1 MKETN
6 NKILKHIQTVIKH
19 GRFILG
25 PEVLELENSLK
36 KFVNSKYCL
45 GVSSGTD
52 ALLISLLS
60 LNIKKDDEAI
70 VPSFSWISTATMVKL
85 IGAKAIFIDV
95 NKDDC
100 NINEKLIENKISKKT
115 KAIICVS
122 LFGNTPNIKKINE
135 VAKKYKL
142 PVIEDA
148 AQSFGASFK
157 NKKSGN
163 LTTIGCTSF
172 FPSKPLGSFG
182 DAGAIFTNNK
192 NLFKK
197 MKSIRTHGQYKRNF
211 HNELG
216 INGRIDTLQCA
227 ILLEKLKIFKKE
239 IKLRKKVFQIY
250 ERYFQKTNF
259 KDTKLISYAKYGESA
274 YAQFCILTNKRSFL
288 IKKFKEKKIPYSIY
302 YPIPMDRQKIF
313 KSSKNNLTYESNLI
327 AKKIIS
333 IPFGPYLKVKDQMK
347 VIGIFEKY
355 KNKL

>member
-1 MKETN
+1 M
-6 NKILKHIQTVIKH
+6 Q
-19 GRFILG
+19 
-25 PEVLELENSLK
+25 
-36 KFVNSKYCL
+36 
-45 GVSSGTD
+45 
-52 ALLISLLS
+52 
-60 LNIKKDDEAI
+60 
-70 VPSFSWISTATMVKL
+70 
-85 IGAKAIFIDV
+85 
-95 NKDDC
+95 
-100 NINEKLIENKISKKT
+100 
-115 KAIICVS
+115 
-122 LFGNTPNIKKINE
+122 
-135 VAKKYKL
+135 KYKL

-216 INGRIDTLQCA
+216 VNGRIDTLQCA

-259 KDTKLISYAKYGESA
+259 KDTTLISYAKYGESA
-274 YAQFCILTNKRSFL
+274 YAQFCILTKRSFL
-288 IKKFKEKKIPYSIY
+288 IKKFKEKKYLTQYIIQYLWI
-302 YPIPMDRQKIF
+302 DRKFLKAQKI
-313 KSSKNNLTYESNLI
+313 I
-327 AKKIIS
+327 
-333 IPFGPYLKVKDQMK
+333 
-347 VIGIFEKY
+347 
-355 KNKL
+355 